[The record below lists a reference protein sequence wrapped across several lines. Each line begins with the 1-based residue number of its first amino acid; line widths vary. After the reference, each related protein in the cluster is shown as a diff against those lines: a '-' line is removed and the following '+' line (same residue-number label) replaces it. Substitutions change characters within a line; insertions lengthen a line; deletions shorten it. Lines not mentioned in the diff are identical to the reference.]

1 MTQEFCFRFIR
12 VRPNRPEEAEVMLN
26 QVGAKGFHVVGLREV
41 SNDLIVVLEK
51 ELVPT
56 VGQVL
61 DPVAPPAKK
70 GPGRPK
76 KVIEEADA

>member
-1 MTQEFCFRFIR
+1 MEYCFRLIR

-56 VGQVL
+56 VARKEPEA
-61 DPVAPPAKK
+61 DEPVAKR

-76 KVIEEADA
+76 KE